1 MFKFKMTSLN
11 LVLIAVIIIKM
22 RRHLHIGCVKNYF
35 LTNYNLLLIYSG
47 TKRGSAHFNIYMKI
61 KVLNRS
67 IAVNLCS

>member
-1 MFKFKMTSLN
+1 MFKLKMTSLN

-47 TKRGSAHFNIYMKI
+47 TKRGSAHFNIY
-61 KVLNRS
+61 S
-67 IAVNLCS
+67 WS